1 MRDKN
6 IGLTGLES
14 LRIDGMKIGNI
25 PLGQGNE
32 AREGLADFIKTE
44 KETLRNN
51 IIAKF
56 PKHKKDFLEAQ
67 VKECKGNIKR
77 IKEFK
82 QKLKSDIQEYRQLIK
97 NCEFREKEL
106 VKYNKDNPEDAKA
119 MKELRL
125 KYPPYDVEALQQQIN
140 QFEES
145 IERCDEVIEQD
156 FESIM
161 EIQQILTLVQ
171 QKEKELKNV

>member
-1 MRDKN
+1 MKDKN

-44 KETLRNN
+44 RETLRNN

-82 QKLKSDIQEYRQLIK
+82 QKLKSNIQEYRQLIK

-106 VKYNKDNPEDAKA
+106 VKYDKDIKVVGDLAESWDISEDGLIITFY
-119 MKELRL
+119 LRKGVKWQDGHEFTAEDIYFTYQKL
-125 KYPPYDVEALQQQIN
+125 IDPNVGTPY
-140 QFEES
+140 S
-145 IERCDEVIEQD
+145 GD
-156 FESIM
+156 FEK
-161 EIQQILTLVQ
+161 V
-171 QKEKELKNV
+171 KNS